1 MQKGSHLVCGMFMLV
16 GAEKKYGLEE
26 RHVGP
31 RQERVVNAGHA
42 YPWSYA
48 TGQMSQNILKI
59 CPIWGQSNPI

>member
-31 RQERVVNAGHA
+31 RQEKLVNAGHGRHHDWLNMVHNMTRLA
-42 YPWSYA
+42 
-48 TGQMSQNILKI
+48 QFCQ
-59 CPIWGQSNPI
+59 QV